1 MNIGIIGTGIMGS
14 RMALNLLKAG
24 YTVTVHNRTPDRAQ
38 PVIAAGARWA
48 TTPAALADGVDVV
61 ITMLAHPEAVEAV
74 ALGADGFLDATAPD
88 TIWLDCSTVHPSFTR
103 RMAAQAAARN
113 LHFADAPVAGSKY
126 QAQNA
131 ELVFFVSGPGT
142 VLETCNPLFEAMGQR
157 VVHVGEEPG
166 AANAL
171 KLVFNHMLAT
181 TMAAFAEAVVMGE
194 ALGISKATLLNAL
207 VGSAVAPP
215 FLGRKRDKVENDDFS
230 DTEFPLRWMHKDL
243 QMAAIAAYETGASLP
258 LGNAAKE
265 IYGLAVRAGHGDA
278 DFAAIYALLA
288 ANQDT

>member
-1 MNIGIIGTGIMGS
+1 MKIGIIGTGIMGS

-24 YTVTVHNRTPDRAQ
+24 YEVVVHNRTQEKAQ
-38 PVIAAGARWA
+38 PVIEAGASWA
-48 TTPAALADGVDVV
+48 ATPAALADGVDVI

-74 ALGADGFLDATAPD
+74 ALGEDGFLDATAPN
-88 TIWLDCSTVHPSFTR
+88 TIWLDSSTVHPSFSR
-103 RMAAQAAARN
+103 RMAAEATNRN
-113 LHFADAPVAGSKY
+113 LRFADTPVAGSKY

-131 ELVFFVSGPGT
+131 ELVFFVGGSNDI
-142 VLETCNPLFEAMGQR
+142 VETCTPLFDVMGQR

-166 AANAL
+166 TANAL

-194 ALGISKATLLNAL
+194 SLGIPKQTLLDAL

-215 FLGRKRDKVENDDFS
+215 YLGRKKDKVAQDDFS
-230 DTEFPLRWMHKDL
+230 DTEFPLRWMRKDL
-243 QMAAIAAYETGASLP
+243 QMAAVTAYETGAPLP
-258 LGNAAKE
+258 IGNAAKE
-265 IYGLAVRAGHGDA
+265 IYQLAVRDGLGDQ

-288 ANQDT
+288 ANKDA